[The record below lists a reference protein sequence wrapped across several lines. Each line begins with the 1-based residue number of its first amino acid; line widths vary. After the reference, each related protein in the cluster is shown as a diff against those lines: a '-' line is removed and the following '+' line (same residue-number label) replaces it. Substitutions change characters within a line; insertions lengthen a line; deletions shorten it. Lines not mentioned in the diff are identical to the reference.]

1 MFCVGR
7 EVFAV
12 RPFRYTPFGRA
23 PVRGII
29 RLKKVLKNCKKLV
42 FTQMYGGQR
51 LAVAVLWI
59 AEKSLQKV
67 LKFLQKSLEVKEK
80 CLPLRSRSVRT
91 DKLIEMMIKDKQHIQ
106 QNMYSVQERKYV
118 KVYYNER

>member
-1 MFCVGR
+1 M
-7 EVFAV
+7 
-12 RPFRYTPFGRA
+12 
-23 PVRGII
+23 
-29 RLKKVLKNCKKLV
+29 
-42 FTQMYGGQR
+42 
-51 LAVAVLWI
+51 LWI